1 MSNDRQKQPK
11 QPNVYQHGIFS
22 PTSIVPGEDAQEFEA
37 LYSALTQEWMPTGA
51 TEEDAVLSIA
61 KAIWRKRRAQKFVE
75 IQLTK
80 NTFDPSHPSYDESL
94 GLLGFTAVLR
104 TRPDVAFE
112 EFASRCLRADKI
124 KCLTQK
130 FPRSDFN
137 STQEF
142 AKAVINEIES
152 VLLPETGHGD
162 HLSGQLGS
170 LVLSSATFTDDF
182 FDQELRLDE
191 RLDIMIDRAVKR
203 LIQTK
208 AMKQM
213 LGQTGSE
220 RTDDK
225 VGKSITHRPSNGRRF

>member
-1 MSNDRQKQPK
+1 MSNNRQKQPK
-11 QPNVYQHGIFS
+11 QPNAYQHGIFS
-22 PTSIVPGEDAQEFEA
+22 RITIVPGEDAQEFEA
-37 LYSALTQEWMPTGA
+37 LYFALIQEWTPAGA

-80 NTFDPSHPSYDESL
+80 NTIDPSHPSYDESL
-94 GLLGFTAVLR
+94 GLIGFTAVLR

-124 KCLTQK
+124 KRLTQK

-137 STQEF
+137 STQEW
-142 AKAVINEIES
+142 AKAVIDEIES
-152 VLLPETGHGD
+152 VLLPEVTIGD
-162 HLSGQLGS
+162 HTAAEIVS
-170 LVLSSATFTDDF
+170 LALSSATFTDDF

-213 LGQTGSE
+213 LGQVGSE
-220 RTDDK
+220 QTDDK
-225 VGKSITHRPSNGRRF
+225 GGKSIMHRPSNGRRL